1 MALSRRGFVQA
12 VGIGSAT
19 ALTGAW
25 IGARGREDSIW
36 SAFEPTLEAVAP
48 GMICLSSNENPLG
61 PGKTVMK
68 AVRAAFGEGGRT
80 PGRYSSSGGDLIDA
94 TAKKLGVKP
103 ENIVLGCGSTQ
114 ILRTATHLFTAKDK
128 ALVGTIPTYEECA
141 GYAEMMGHP
150 GARRLA
156 RRRLQDGPRQDRR
169 RREGRRASSSTAIPN
184 NPTATYV
191 GAKATR
197 DFLAKVNRESPD
209 TTILVDEA
217 YFDYVTD
224 PDHDTHIAL
233 AVDNPRVV
241 VARTF
246 SKAYG
251 MAGLRMGYAV
261 GHVDTIKK
269 MRDWDGGS
277 GTGSLNVLALHAGIA
292 AIEQDA
298 SFITAERARNT
309 AARDF
314 TMKWFAD
321 RGMKPTDSQA
331 NFMFVNI
338 GRPVKDVPR
347 GLPRQGRARRA
358 RLPALREDPLPPLV
372 RHDGRDEEGGRGL
385 RRGAGEKGRR
395 CRVVAPGPPLAPSTG
410 LGPRQPYGRNT
421 LTPARTLNG
430 QPIDRTGVRATSY
443 STSNRFSTPRNR
455 CSARVIGRVADASTT
470 T

>member
-12 VGIGSAT
+12 AGIGSAA

-25 IGARGREDSIW
+25 IGARGREASLW

-150 GARRLA
+150 VRAVALDGNFKMDLGKLADAAKGAGLVFYCN
-156 RRRLQDGPRQDRR
+156 
-169 RREGRRASSSTAIPN
+169 PN

-197 DFLAKVNRESPD
+197 DFLARVNRESPD

-217 YFDYVTD
+217 YFEYVTD
-224 PDHDTHIAL
+224 PDHDTHIGLAL
-233 AVDNPRVV
+233 ENPRVV

-251 MAGLRMGYAV
+251 MAGLRLGYAV
-261 GHVDTIKK
+261 GHADTIKK
-269 MRDWDGGS
+269 MRDWDA
-277 GTGSLNVLALHAGIA
+277 GTGSSSLNVLALHAGIA

-298 SFITAERARNT
+298 TFITAERARNT

-314 TMKWFAD
+314 TMKWFAE
-321 RGMKPTDSQA
+321 RGMKPTASQA

-338 GRPVKDVPR
+338 GGPVKEFRDAC
-347 GLPRQGRARRA
+347 RARGVLVA
-358 RLPALREDPLPPLV
+358 RDFPPFEKTHCRLSF
-372 RHDGRDEEGGRGL
+372 GTMDEMKK
-385 RRGAGEKGRR
+385 AVAVFGEVLGTK
-395 CRVVAPGPPLAPSTG
+395 VAA
-410 LGPRQPYGRNT
+410 
-421 LTPARTLNG
+421 A
-430 QPIDRTGVRATSY
+430 
-443 STSNRFSTPRNR
+443 
-455 CSARVIGRVADASTT
+455 
-470 T
+470 